1 MEELT
6 AMSVNRTMELKIT
19 KKLLAVILVF
29 AVKSILY
36 SIFLGLML
44 KTKNGFF
51 LTPVDLLLVLNC
63 GVNVIIYGIFDKKFR
78 RIIGSRFKN
87 LS

>member
-63 GVNVIIYGIFDKKFR
+63 GVNVIIYAIFDKKFR
-78 RIIGSRFKN
+78 KIISSRFKN
-87 LS
+87 D